1 MLKSTLSV
9 LGLTLVLT
17 VPLVGAPKI
26 KPSMRVAV
34 FKGLGAD
41 PECLTDA
48 FESLKI
54 DPAIQPEILGAAEI
68 VSGKLKRFDALVFP
82 GGGGQGQMANL
93 CYLGKREILDF
104 VQKGKGLVGLCA
116 GAYMLSDT
124 PGYTCFHLGG
134 FEAIDRE
141 HDERGNGMVRFSF
154 TPSAFEVFPEFK
166 GLSEAYMQYFEGPVL
181 IPAPNSKGS
190 ALAIMESDVHLKG
203 DAPAN
208 MTNGKTFLAWAE
220 AGRGRVFM
228 AVGHPENTP
237 GMRWMLPRMVRWTL
251 RKELVSYAPDVVRVK
266 RNRAESLFDS
276 RQKAKERACFEELVA
291 KGTKGGAQ
299 KKRAAI
305 ASLLEMR
312 SWGAKER
319 LEGCLRD
326 LEPSVRVA
334 AAEALVDLEHTAA
347 RRDVEAAAATEKDP
361 ETRKAL
367 QKSAQALAAM
377 THGR

>member
-1 MLKSTLSV
+1 MLKPAIPF
-9 LGLTLVLT
+9 GLVLVLVT
-17 VPLVGAPKI
+17 PLAAATRQ
-26 KPSMRVAV
+26 KPALRVAV

-54 DPAIQPEILGAAEI
+54 DPAIQPQILGAADI
-68 VSGKLKRFDALVFP
+68 VAGKLKRFDALVFP
-82 GGGGQGQMANL
+82 GGGGQRQMGNL
-93 CYLGKREILDF
+93 GDLGKREILDF
-104 VQKGKGLVGLCA
+104 VRKGKGLVGLCA

-154 TPSAFEVFPEFK
+154 TAATFEIFPEFK
-166 GLSEAYMQYFEGPVL
+166 GMSEAFMQYFEGPVL
-181 IPAPNSKGS
+181 IPAMNSKGS
-190 ALAIMESDVHLKG
+190 ALAVMESDVHLKG

-251 RKELVSYAPDVVRVK
+251 RKELIPYAPEVVRVR
-266 RNRAESLFDS
+266 RNRMESLFDS
-276 RQKAKERACFEELVA
+276 AQKAKERACFEELA
-291 KGTKGGAQ
+291 AESTKGGAQ

-319 LEGCLRD
+319 LEGSLRD
-326 LEPSVRVA
+326 LEPSVRLA
-334 AAEALVDLEHTAA
+334 AAEALVELEHTAA
-347 RRDVEAAAATEKDP
+347 HRDVEVAAATEKDP
-361 ETRKAL
+361 EIRRGLEKCA
-367 QKSAQALAAM
+367 KALAAM